1 MIWVRHS
8 RAELESSTQ
17 LSVESDTSVKSSA
30 MMIFFLLIFVFV
42 RNVAS
47 DSVLLL
53 GDSIDRHTVL
63 EWCEL
68 KRKQGIKTISSEW
81 GASSLKYSNIHGRQ
95 ASFFCSTMNDSV
107 AFVHIFG
114 SNATGPYRK
123 HFGNGEVDP
132 YENTNARLN
141 LSISLYQSKFG
152 APGRIIF
159 HTGLWDVGN
168 LQIYRFTRKAME
180 LFSLNTN
187 LRIEEIQH
195 MVGKGVDVGL
205 RTAAYSAASAKL
217 TTIFNKVIRQIAN
230 EKNLTLY
237 DLDHDVWSTVDFD
250 YSLES
255 TLFRDYVHPKP
266 AYLNSIG
273 EKLLGHQ
280 FTNSIRF
287 ANKTA
292 ADAYEKRFQI
302 PFSNS
307 STVYLWQNTL
317 TNTTLYINY
326 MNKTIHEVASKDILH
341 ALRLGS
347 SDVHRYS
354 GAFPYSDYPLSTPT
368 PTFFLDEE
376 LLCEANT
383 HRLFYYRKF
392 ALRLIRDTSIVI
404 GIGKNL
410 SQIVEVGDKDSFWFS
425 LVQHEPA
432 IPECYNRSTPWL
444 MRHEHENKNHTYL
457 IKDGFRFNFDGHKIL
472 ASLKKSFGNFVVL
485 GKEHDEDLLPL
496 SNVILK

>member
-1 MIWVRHS
+1 
-8 RAELESSTQ
+8 
-17 LSVESDTSVKSSA
+17 
-30 MMIFFLLIFVFV
+30 MMIFFLLISAVV
-42 RNVAS
+42 RKVAS

-95 ASFFCSTMNDSV
+95 ASFFCSTMNDSI

-132 YENTNARLN
+132 YQNTNARLN

-152 APGRIIF
+152 VPDRIIF

-168 LQIYRFTRKAME
+168 LQIYRFTRKAMD
-180 LFSLNTN
+180 LFTVNTN
-187 LRIEEIQH
+187 LRIEEIQQ
-195 MVGKGVDVGL
+195 MVGKRVDVGL

-217 TTIFNKVIRQIAN
+217 TTVFNKVIRQIAI

-255 TLFRDYVHPKP
+255 TLFQDYVHPKP

-273 EKLLGHQ
+273 EKLLGYQ
-280 FTNSIRF
+280 FTSSIRF
-287 ANKTA
+287 ANTTT

-410 SQIVEVGDKDSFWFS
+410 SQIVEVEDKDSFWFS